1 MLYYV
6 YCSRRI
12 VAVKATPGAASPLA
26 ATKLHT
32 AYDRASGSSDWKQQ
46 LVKQFCKEVGLD
58 NCHNKHV
65 ELFQK
70 ALLYLQAQILQDL
83 SPPWMD
89 CAQPLAGRSL
99 LSRYTRASYIQWP
112 RALLPQLF
120 GKSLVEK
127 VSDMCKDVGFE
138 LCGLVAR
145 PMLMCTARRANGRLC
160 TGLAAMSS
168 LLSHATVRH
177 WLCSECA
184 NKSTVR
190 SPRRKLH
197 LFPLVRAGDDA
208 LTPMRANPLLATLD
222 PPPHHWQWQP
232 GSTHDST
239 PGQHPTLGEAAPTFD
254 RRDNVF
260 EFDGLQSDSIWLLSC
275 PYNAPLRAD

>member
-1 MLYYV
+1 
-6 YCSRRI
+6 
-12 VAVKATPGAASPLA
+12 
-26 ATKLHT
+26 
-32 AYDRASGSSDWKQQ
+32 
-46 LVKQFCKEVGLD
+46 
-58 NCHNKHV
+58 
-65 ELFQK
+65 
-70 ALLYLQAQILQDL
+70 
-83 SPPWMD
+83 
-89 CAQPLAGRSL
+89 
-99 LSRYTRASYIQWP
+99 
-112 RALLPQLF
+112 
-120 GKSLVEK
+120 
-127 VSDMCKDVGFE
+127 MCEDVGFE

-184 NKSTVR
+184 NKSTKSCV
-190 SPRRKLH
+190 PRRKLH

-208 LTPMRANPLLATLD
+208 LTPTRAKPLLATLD